1 MEVKQKIETR
11 VLHSAAGQT
20 LRLDYCLLARM
31 EEDHRLAGPY
41 GMEIVLT
48 GRGEVWKEQC
58 RNLTENYRKAVA
70 LIHVFASNGVTP
82 VSMLDV
88 LQDAI

>member
-11 VLHSAAGQT
+11 VLRSASGQA

-31 EEDHRLAGPY
+31 EEGHRLAGPY

-48 GRGEVWKEQC
+48 GREEVWKERC
-58 RNLTENYRKAVA
+58 RNLTGDYRKAVA
-70 LIHVFASNGVTP
+70 LIHVFAANGVTP